1 MHPQTQFR
9 HNPACPARGRLEQG
23 NIAVHSHME
32 QRYRC
37 KHRRQRCVATKG
49 TPFYHLQTA
58 ADVVTLGLTLLCHGC
73 PLQATVAAF
82 GCDERTVAAW
92 LTRAGQ
98 HCQQVYQHL
107 SV

>member
-49 TPFYHLQTA
+49 TPFYRLQTA

-98 HCQQVYQHL
+98 HCQQVHQHL